1 MLPGSDA
8 PIAPTHWSFGQ
19 IASLVGAPAAYL
31 RQLPGAARRHQPP
44 TEWTAWQL
52 AFQPQLGHPW
62 VALAF
67 TGRLE
72 TALEG
77 FEARPDDF
85 FAGSETGA

>member
-1 MLPGSDA
+1 MIVWRLIMELRPDRQPGRGA
-8 PIAPTHWSFGQ
+8 GGLFAL
-19 IASLVGAPAAYL
+19 AS
-31 RQLPGAARRHQPP
+31 GAARRHQPP

-85 FAGSETGA
+85 FAGNETGA

>member
-19 IASLVGAPAAYL
+19 IASLV
-31 RQLPGAARRHQPP
+31 
-44 TEWTAWQL
+44 
-52 AFQPQLGHPW
+52 